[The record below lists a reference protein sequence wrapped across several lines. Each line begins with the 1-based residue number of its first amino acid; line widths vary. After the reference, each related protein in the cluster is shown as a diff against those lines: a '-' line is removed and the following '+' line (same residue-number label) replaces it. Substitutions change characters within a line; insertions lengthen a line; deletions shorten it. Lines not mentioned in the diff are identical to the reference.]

1 MHVLQNARDCV
12 CVGRGINTHAESTLG
27 GQRRMLCVLL
37 CNSSFSAVECRLHK
51 FWLGWQSASHSSL
64 PVSVFMQQKGFRC
77 ALDQAQLAPWVL
89 RSKLRSKFP
98 KIQALMDNQTIVFL
112 SWSLPRQ
119 HICPFMTHSSWAF
132 MSYYLSC
139 CTNLV

>member
-1 MHVLQNARDCV
+1 MCWE
-12 CVGRGINTHAESTLG
+12 GINTHAESALG

-77 ALDQAQLAPWVL
+77 ALDRAQLAPWVL

-98 KIQALMDNQTIVFL
+98 NTSFDGQSDHSIPHLE
-112 SWSLPRQ
+112 SLPRQ

-139 CTNLV
+139 CNNLV